1 MIRLAIVEDSE
12 FLRLGLR
19 IALETGSGIE
29 VIGEYSLTS
38 ESVLKIE
45 TVKPDVALVSMRWP
59 ATDGLGICRDIRNR
73 VPETKVVMLSST
85 SYEEEML
92 ASIIMGASGHISMNA
107 PGTELTRVIHIV
119 ANGSTFFDQ
128 GVTDRVISRL
138 REMSN
143 RINPD
148 TLETLT
154 DRDVAILTMISD
166 GRGNEEIGQR
176 LKVATTTVRN
186 HITRLRSK
194 LGLRSRSALAAY
206 AVRRELLYDWNINP
220 GGSEGGMERSNEA

>member
-1 MIRLAIVEDSE
+1 MV
-12 FLRLGLR
+12 
-19 IALETGSGIE
+19 
-29 VIGEYSLTS
+29 GEYSLIS

-45 TVKPDVALVSMRWP
+45 NLKPDVALVSMRWP
-59 ATDGLGICRDIRNR
+59 ATDGLNLCRDIGNR

-92 ASIIMGASGHISMNA
+92 ASVIMGASGHISINA
-107 PGTELTRVIHIV
+107 PRTELTRVIHIV

-138 REMSN
+138 QEMS
-143 RINPD
+143 RQIKPD
-148 TLETLT
+148 SLKTLT

-166 GRGNEEIGQR
+166 GCGNEEIGQR

-206 AVRRELLYDWNINP
+206 AVRRGLLNNWNINP
-220 GGSEGGMERSNEA
+220 EGSEGGVECPNEA